1 MESPIPSSSPSRGP
15 RVESMFNDLT
25 SSTLAA
31 ILSNVEPV
39 ELKGVALLRQC
50 HPTSSFFPA
59 VDTTPELVEATVEII
74 GYTRACEASL
84 RRLKDLRPIPVT
96 EITIEEFSI

>member
-1 MESPIPSSSPSRGP
+1 
-15 RVESMFNDLT
+15 MFNDLT
-25 SSTLAA
+25 STTLAA

-59 VDTTPELVEATVEII
+59 IDATTELVEATAEII
-74 GYTRACEASL
+74 EYTRACEASL
-84 RRLKDLRPIPVT
+84 RCLKDLRPIPVT
-96 EITIEEFSI
+96 GVAIEEFSI